1 MLKNYFKVAF
11 RSLLRNKGFS
21 VINILGLAIGMASA
35 AIILLWVQNEVSY
48 DRFHNKDKR
57 LFEIW
62 QNDLRDGAL
71 QSGTPTPQLLGPALK
86 KDYPEIENTARIGW
100 NQYIL
105 FGYQNK
111 SVKVN
116 GTWADPSF
124 LTMFSFP
131 LIKGDPKTALLDPH
145 SVVLTQSAAKK
156 LFGDENPMGKVL
168 KFDNQENFMVTGI
181 MKDVPNN
188 TQFDFEFLNSSAFLE
203 SKGWIDADWTDV
215 SIRTFVLLKP
225 NATAT
230 EVTEKIK
237 DIVKKYSRGLS
248 KSTVFLY
255 PVNQLRLYS
264 KFENG
269 KPVGGRIDIVRIF
282 SLVALFILIIA
293 CINFMNLS
301 TARSEKRAKE
311 VGIRKVAG
319 ALRRS
324 LVLQFLIESIFISII
339 SGCLAYLLLVLCLP
353 AFNQLTQKQLFIDY
367 NNIYYWAEGI
377 GFILFTGIL
386 AGSYPAFFLSAFKPV
401 AVLKGAFKKVNA
413 LVTPR
418 KILVVSQFTFAIV
431 LIVCTIIILQ
441 QVKFA
446 RERKTGYDRN
456 NLAYVFLEGDIPKN
470 YEFIKNDLINSGI
483 AISVNQTM
491 APLTQSWSMGSSLSW
506 QGKDP
511 SMRITFDRSTTD
523 GNLAKTMG
531 LQFVAGRDIDT
542 KSFPTDSTACVV
554 NESAVKLMK
563 FRNPIGQTIF
573 DDPVSWHI
581 VGVIKD
587 FILTSPYEP
596 TRPIIFK
603 GPKYGRNVMNIKFS
617 SDHSTSQN
625 LASTE
630 KIFKKYNPSY
640 PFEYHF
646 IDEEYAKKFDDEKL
660 TATLAGLFSG
670 LTIFISCLGLFGLA
684 TYMAENRLK
693 EVGVRKILGA
703 SVSSIAALLSKDF
716 LKLVAIAILIASPLA
731 WYFMNI
737 WLSGFNY
744 RIQISWTVFV
754 IAGAASIF
762 IALITVS
769 FQAVRAA
776 VANPVTSL
784 RSE

>member
-11 RSLLRNKGFS
+11 RSLLHNKGFS
-21 VINILGLAIGMASA
+21 IINILGLAIGMASA
-35 AIILLWVQNEVSY
+35 AVILLWVQNEISY
-48 DRFHNKDKR
+48 DRFHEKDKR
-57 LFEIW
+57 LFEVW
-62 QNDLRDGAL
+62 QNDLRDGGL

-86 KDYPEIENTARIGW
+86 KDYPEIENSTRIGW
-100 NQYIL
+100 SQHML

-111 SVKVN
+111 SVKMN

-124 LTMFSFP
+124 LSMFSFP
-131 LIKGDPKTALLDPH
+131 LLKGNPETALLDPH

-168 KFDNQENFMVTGI
+168 KFDNQENFMVTGL
-181 MKDVPNN
+181 MKDLPNN
-188 TQFDFEFLNSSAFLE
+188 TQFDFEFLISSAFLE
-203 SKGWIDADWTDV
+203 SKGWMDADWTDV

-225 NATAT
+225 NAAPIN
-230 EVTEKIK
+230 VTEKIK
-237 DIVKKYSRGLS
+237 DIVKKYSKGLS
-248 KSTVFLY
+248 NATVFLY

-269 KPVGGRIDIVRIF
+269 KPAGGRIEIVRIF

-311 VGIRKVAG
+311 VGIRKAAG

-324 LVLQFLIESIFISII
+324 LVMQFLIESIII
-339 SGCLAYLLLVLCLP
+339 SVIAGCLAYLLLVLCLP
-353 AFNQLTQKQLFIDY
+353 AFNQLTQKQLYIDKTNVY
-367 NNIYYWAEGI
+367 FWLNGI
-377 GFILFTGIL
+377 GFILFTGVL
-386 AGSYPAFFLSAFKPV
+386 AGSYPAFFLSGFKPA

-431 LIVCTIIILQ
+431 LIICTIIIIQ
-441 QVKFA
+441 QIKYA
-446 RERKTGYDRN
+446 SERKTGYDRN
-456 NLAYVFLEGDIPKN
+456 NLAYVFLEGDILKN

-483 AISVNQTM
+483 AVSVNQTM

-511 SMRITFDRSTTD
+511 HTRITFDRSTTD

-531 LQFVAGRDIDT
+531 LQFVAGRDIDL
-542 KSFPTDSTACVV
+542 KNFPTDSTACII
-554 NESAVKLMK
+554 NESAVRLMK

-573 DDPVSWHI
+573 DDPVTWHI

-596 TRPIIFK
+596 TRPMIFK
-603 GPKYGRNVMNIKFS
+603 GPKYSGNVMNIKFN
-617 SDHSTSQN
+617 SDHTTSQN
-625 LASTE
+625 LASAE

-646 IDEEYAKKFDDEKL
+646 IDEEYAKKFNDEKL

-684 TYMAENRLK
+684 IYMAENRMK

-703 SVSSIAALLSKDF
+703 SITSIAALLSKDF
-716 LKLVAIAILIASPLA
+716 LKLVIAAILIASPLA
-731 WYFMNI
+731 WYFMNT
-737 WLSGFNY
+737 WLISFNY
-744 RIQISWTVFV
+744 RIQIRWTVFAM
-754 IAGAASIF
+754 AGSVSIM

-769 FQAVRAA
+769 FQAIRAA
-776 VANPVTSL
+776 VANPVNCL

>member
-35 AIILLWVQNEVSY
+35 AIILLWVQNEISY
-48 DRFHNKDKR
+48 DRFHDKDKR

-62 QNDLRDGAL
+62 QNDLRDGGL

-86 KDYPEIENTARIGW
+86 KDYPEIENAARIGW

-131 LIKGDPKTALLDPH
+131 LLKGDPKTALLDPH
-145 SVVLTQSAAKK
+145 SIVLTQSAAKK

-168 KFDNQENFMVTGI
+168 KFDNQENFMVTGV
-181 MKDVPNN
+181 MKDLPNN

-203 SKGWIDADWTDV
+203 SKGWMDADWTDV

-269 KPVGGRIDIVRIF
+269 KPIGGRIEIVRIF

-324 LVLQFLIESIFISII
+324 LIIQFLIESILISVI
-339 SGCLAYLLLVLCLP
+339 SGCLAYLIIVLCLP
-353 AFNQLTQKQLFIDY
+353 AFNQLTKKQLFID
-367 NNIYYWAEGI
+367 NSNIYYWLNGI
-377 GFILFTGIL
+377 GFVLFTGVL
-386 AGSYPAFFLSAFKPV
+386 AGSYPAFFLSGFKP
-401 AVLKGAFKKVNA
+401 ASVLKGAFKKVHA

-418 KILVVSQFTFAIV
+418 KILVVSQFTFAII
-431 LIVCTIIILQ
+431 LIICTLIIIQ
-441 QVKFA
+441 QIKYA
-446 RERKTGYDRN
+446 GERKTGYDRN

-470 YEFIKNDLINSGI
+470 YESIKNDLINSGI

-511 SMRITFDRSTTD
+511 TMRITFDRSTTD

-531 LQFVAGRDIDT
+531 LQFVAGRDINL

-563 FRNPIGQTIF
+563 FRNAIGQTIF
-573 DDPVSWHI
+573 DDPVTWHI

-603 GPKYGRNVMNIKFS
+603 GPKYDRNVMNIKFS
-617 SDHSTSQN
+617 SDHTTSRN
-625 LASTE
+625 LASAE

-646 IDEEYAKKFDDEKL
+646 IDEEYAKKFEDEKL

-684 TYMAENRLK
+684 TYMAENRMK

-703 SVSSIAALLSKDF
+703 SISGIAALLSKDF
-716 LKLVAIAILIASPLA
+716 LKLVFVAILIASPLA
-731 WYFMNI
+731 WYFMNS

-744 RIQISWTVFV
+744 RIQISWTVFAM
-754 IAGAASIF
+754 AGAASIL

>member
-1 MLKNYFKVAF
+1 MLKNYFKVAL
-11 RSLLRNKGFS
+11 RSLIRNRGFS

-48 DRFHNKDKR
+48 DRFHEKDKR

-62 QNDLRDGAL
+62 ENDQRDGGM
-71 QSGTPTPQLLGPALK
+71 QSSITTQQLLGPALK

-105 FGYQNK
+105 FGYQK
-111 SVKVN
+111 KAVKVN

-131 LIKGDPKTALLDPH
+131 LLKGDPKTALLDPH

-156 LFGDENPMGKVL
+156 LFGNENPMGKVL
-168 KFDNQENFMVTGI
+168 KFDNQENFMVTGL
-181 MKDVPNN
+181 MKDLPNN

-203 SKGWIDADWTDV
+203 SKGWMDADWTDV
-215 SIRTFVLLKP
+215 SIRTFVLLRP
-225 NATAT
+225 NATSTDA
-230 EVTEKIK
+230 TEKIK
-237 DIVKKYSRGLS
+237 DMVRKYSRGLS
-248 KSTVFLY
+248 SSTVFLY

-269 KPVGGRIDIVRIF
+269 KPAGGRIEIVRIF

-319 ALRRS
+319 AMRRS
-324 LVLQFLIESIFISII
+324 LVIQFLIESILISVIA
-339 SGCLAYLLLVLCLP
+339 GCLAYLILVLCLP
-353 AFNQLTQKQLFIDY
+353 AFNQLTQKQLFIDTG
-367 NNIYYWAEGI
+367 NIYYWLNGI

-386 AGSYPAFFLSAFKPV
+386 AGSYPAFFLSGFKPA
-401 AVLKGAFKKVNA
+401 AVLKGAFKKVHA

-418 KILVVSQFTFAIV
+418 KILVVSQFTFAIILV
-431 LIVCTIIILQ
+431 ICTIIIIQ
-441 QVKFA
+441 QIKYA
-446 RERKTGYDRN
+446 SERKTGYDRN
-456 NLAYVFLEGDIPKN
+456 NLAYVYLEGDIPKN
-470 YEFIKNDLINSGI
+470 YESIKNDLINSDI
-483 AISVNQTM
+483 AVSVNQTM
-491 APLTQSWSMGSSLSW
+491 APLTQSWSSGSSLSW

-511 SMRITFDRSTTD
+511 SMRISFDRSTTD

-531 LQFVAGRDIDT
+531 LQFVAGRDIDL
-542 KSFPTDSTACVV
+542 KNFPTDSTACVV

-563 FRNPIGQTIF
+563 FKNPVGQTIF
-573 DDPVSWHI
+573 DDPVTWHI

-587 FILTSPYEP
+587 FILASPYEP

-603 GPKYGRNVMNIKFS
+603 GPKYGRNVMNIKFNS
-617 SDHSTSQN
+617 VHNTSQN
-625 LASTE
+625 LASAE

-684 TYMAENRLK
+684 TYMAENRMK

-703 SVSSIAALLSKDF
+703 SITSIATLLSKDF
-716 LKLVAIAILIASPLA
+716 LKLVIAAILIASPLA
-731 WYFMNI
+731 WYFMNA

-744 RIQISWTVFV
+744 RIQISWTVFAM
-754 IAGAASIF
+754 AGAASVF

-769 FQAVRAA
+769 FQAIRAA
-776 VANPVTSL
+776 VANPVNSL